1 MATPPGLEPDRIDA
15 LRSAAG
21 DGPEA
26 PPASSPPVAPRSAK
40 AKAKR
45 VIRGV
50 VHRSL
55 GWYVREAADAA
66 LAERAAQLH
75 RLGGELERI
84 MDQRD
89 ELAGLPVNFE
99 LLKGEVNG
107 LHATTINLDL
117 LKAEVREV
125 KDTLESLGQAM
136 APGTGLAGAGAR
148 LAELREKVNAV
159 ERRLRREQQAPAAA
173 PAPAAP
179 SVPGPAARP
188 TDSAQSELFDYVGF
202 ERRFR
207 GDPEAVIAMLDE
219 RYGEVL
225 AADPPV
231 ADLGCGRGELLEVLA
246 RRGVE
251 VVGCDTDGGMV
262 AEARAR
268 GIEVEQA
275 DALSFLRQRA
285 EGSLGS
291 IITTHVVEHLQL
303 DYLIEL
309 LELAASRL
317 RPGGVLIAE
326 TPNPASLIVL
336 GNSYIL
342 DPTHVRPLHPSLLSF
357 LCEGAGFRDIR
368 LEFHSPAADY
378 HLPLIDDPDAPPW
391 AATVNTAFDKLNRTL
406 FGPQEYAVL
415 ARTPPA

>member
-1 MATPPGLEPDRIDA
+1 MATPPGLEPDRIAA
-15 LRSAAG
+15 LRSAVGDAT
-21 DGPEA
+21 DGPPPTSPAA
-26 PPASSPPVAPRSAK
+26 PPTPSAK
-40 AKAKR
+40 ARAKR

-50 VHRSL
+50 MDRSL
-55 GWYVREAADAA
+55 GWYVRQAADAA
-66 LAERAAQLH
+66 VAERATQLH
-75 RLGGELERI
+75 RLGGQLERI

-99 LLKGEVNG
+99 LLKGEVNS

-125 KDTLESLGQAM
+125 KATLESLGQAM

-159 ERRLRREQQAPAAA
+159 ERRLRREQRAPT
-173 PAPAAP
+173 PAAP
-179 SVPGPAARP
+179 GAPVAAAVAGT
-188 TDSAQSELFDYVGF
+188 TDPAQSELFDYVGF

-219 RYGEVL
+219 RYGDVL

-251 VVGCDTDGGMV
+251 VLGCDTDGGMV

-268 GIEVEQA
+268 GIDVEQA
-275 DALSFLRQRA
+275 DALTFLRQRP

-291 IITTHVVEHLQL
+291 IITTHVFEHLQL

-342 DPTHVRPLHPSLLSF
+342 DPTHVRPLHPSLLTF
-357 LCEGAGFRDIR
+357 LCEGAGFREIQ
-368 LEFHSPAADY
+368 LQFHSPAEDY
-378 HLPLIDDPDAPPW
+378 HLPLVSDSAAPAW
-391 AATVNTAFDKLNRTL
+391 VQTVNTAFEKLNRTL

-415 ARTPPA
+415 ARTPPG